1 MEAEMAPAV
10 RHQLHGQN
18 QLLASMDEWLPVS
31 IEDLLPDRLLR
42 SPGAAGKSQKSSL
55 AQSLYAEL
63 KEYRINLPPKP
74 SKD

>member
-1 MEAEMAPAV
+1 
-10 RHQLHGQN
+10 
-18 QLLASMDEWLPVS
+18 MDEWLPVS

-42 SPGAAGKSQKSSL
+42 SPGAAGKSQKSGL